1 MKTSIQTAPHSRWQS
16 VCDAWALTDSDDLS
30 VKQEAMP
37 PGTCETPHFHRV
49 ARQFFYVLSGVLTM
63 KIGDKSHN
71 LTSNEGLEIPP
82 GQLHQARNDS
92 ADPVSFLVISAPS
105 TAQDRIEP

>member
-16 VCDAWALTDSDDLS
+16 VCDAWSLVENDALS

-37 PGTCETPHFHRV
+37 PGSCETPHFHQT

-63 KIGDKSHN
+63 EMGDTTYE

-92 ADPVSFLVISAPS
+92 TEPVSFLVISAPS